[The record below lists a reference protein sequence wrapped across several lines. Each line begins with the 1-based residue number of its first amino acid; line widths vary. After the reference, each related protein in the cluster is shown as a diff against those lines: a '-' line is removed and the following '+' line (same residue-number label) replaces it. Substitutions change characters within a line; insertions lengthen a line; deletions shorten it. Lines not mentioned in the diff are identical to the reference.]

1 MHRVTNIRRTA
12 LVVVIGLAAAAAVAA
27 SPQQSARRLARGTP
41 PVTMQAG
48 ALARLVSEM
57 AGYSVTVPRVR
68 ILWVVDAHALVVESD
83 SLFDPTWRD
92 RNRVLVLVERGRSLA
107 IPRPPIAIAP
117 VTVVGVARTL
127 LGIQAGHDVPWPGAL
142 TRHELDRLD
151 VRAAILASSVQTPD
165 GVELTSSASEP

>member
-12 LVVVIGLAAAAAVAA
+12 LVVVIGLAAAAVVAA
-27 SPQQSARRLARGTP
+27 APQQSARRLARGTP

-48 ALARLVSEM
+48 ALARLVGEM
-57 AGYSVTVPRVR
+57 AGYSVTVPRAR

-117 VTVVGVARTL
+117 VTIVGVARTL
-127 LGIQAGHDVPWPGAL
+127 LGIQAGHDVPWPRAL

-151 VRAAILASSVQTPD
+151 VRAAVLASSVQTPD